1 VLFGINQQN
10 TKKTPHPSLI
20 MKSFECR
27 DESLGSKSDLNES
40 HPMIIQIN
48 KNISFSSLND
58 MLRLI
63 ISKVENEKGKK
74 LVKGNS

>member
-1 VLFGINQQN
+1 
-10 TKKTPHPSLI
+10 

-27 DESLGSKSDLNES
+27 DENLGSKSDLNES

-63 ISKVENEKGKK
+63 ISKVEKEKKVYLK
-74 LVKGNS
+74 KGN